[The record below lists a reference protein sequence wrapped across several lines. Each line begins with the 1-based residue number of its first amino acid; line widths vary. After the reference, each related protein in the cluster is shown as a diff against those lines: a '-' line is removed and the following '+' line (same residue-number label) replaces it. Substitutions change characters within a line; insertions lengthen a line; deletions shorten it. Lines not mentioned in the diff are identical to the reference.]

1 MAAAVDEA
9 QSGLRL
15 LDPAE
20 ISKVANLEGEAKRV
34 QAQADANVIREFHRS
49 MGHIL
54 CKDTLSIAPSAAKL
68 RADEFRLSPAEFSN
82 ELIPLFA

>member
-1 MAAAVDEA
+1 MAAAVHEA

-20 ISKVANLEGEAKRV
+20 ISKVANFEREAKRV

-49 MGHIL
+49 MGHSL
-54 CKDTLSIAPSAAKL
+54 CNDT
-68 RADEFRLSPAEFSN
+68 
-82 ELIPLFA
+82 